1 MPTIT
6 EQIVT
11 KPEELPEV
19 CAHLATARRFG
30 FDTEFVGEDTYHP
43 SLCLLQVA
51 TEDRLMLIDPLSVG
65 PLDAF
70 WRLVTDP
77 ANEVVVHAGRE
88 EVRLCHLWTGQTP
101 ANLFDLQIAAGL
113 VGLTYPIG
121 HGSLVGQLLGVS
133 LTKTETLTEWRDRP
147 LTAQQIRYAFDDVR
161 YLLPLWRTLRGRLE
175 ALRRLDWAAAEFQRS
190 MKIATEEEPTQEK
203 WRKLKGIGTL
213 SARQLAVIRE
223 LYRWRDETA
232 LQLNRPARI
241 ICRDDLLV
249 EIARR
254 NPKRE
259 RDLEVVRG
267 LAHRFVPAILAA
279 IERARNLPK
288 EQWPAVAEREQDAPQ
303 VAMLTTLLSAV
314 LSQLCGEMNLA
325 ANLVCATHDLR
336 RLVRSAVDGQ
346 SLPESSIL
354 QNGWRGTHIRP
365 ALDAVLRG
373 ETKLRVAQLQN
384 DWPLELLD

>member
-1 MPTIT
+1 
-6 EQIVT
+6 
-11 KPEELPEV
+11 
-19 CAHLATARRFG
+19 
-30 FDTEFVGEDTYHP
+30 
-43 SLCLLQVA
+43 
-51 TEDRLMLIDPLSVG
+51 
-65 PLDAF
+65 
-70 WRLVTDP
+70 
-77 ANEVVVHAGRE
+77 
-88 EVRLCHLWTGQTP
+88 
-101 ANLFDLQIAAGL
+101 
-113 VGLTYPIG
+113 
-121 HGSLVGQLLGVS
+121 
-133 LTKTETLTEWRDRP
+133 
-147 LTAQQIRYAFDDVR
+147 
-161 YLLPLWRTLRGRLE
+161 
-175 ALRRLDWAAAEFQRS
+175 
-190 MKIATEEEPTQEK
+190 
-203 WRKLKGIGTL
+203 
-213 SARQLAVIRE
+213 
-223 LYRWRDETA
+223 TA

-259 RDLEVVRG
+259 RDLQVVRG

-346 SLPESSIL
+346 QLPESSIL

-365 ALDAVLRG
+365 VLDAVLRG
-373 ETKLRVAQLQN
+373 ETKLRVTQLQK
-384 DWPLELLD
+384 DWPLELLG

>member
-1 MPTIT
+1 MPTLT

-11 KPEELPEV
+11 RPDELAEV

-43 SLCLLQVA
+43 SLCLVQVA
-51 TEDRLMLIDPLSVG
+51 TDERLILIDPLTVG

-70 WRLVTDP
+70 WSVVTDP
-77 ANEVVVHAGRE
+77 ASEVVVHAGRE

-101 ANLFDLQIAAGL
+101 KNLFDLQIAAGL
-113 VGLTYPIG
+113 VGLAYPIG
-121 HGSLVGQLLGVS
+121 HGSLVGQLLGVT

-161 YLLPLWRTLRGRLE
+161 FLLPLWKDLHGRLGR
-175 ALRRLDWAAAEFQRS
+175 LQRLDWAAAEFQRS
-190 MKIATEEEPTQEK
+190 MRIATEEEPAQEK
-203 WRKLKGIGTL
+203 WRKLKGLGSL
-213 SARQLAVIRE
+213 SARQLAVVRE

-232 LQLNRPARI
+232 LATNRPARI
-241 ICRDDLLV
+241 ICRDDLIV

-254 NPKRE
+254 NPKRD
-259 RDLEVVRG
+259 RDLQVVRG
-267 LAHRFVPAILAA
+267 LAHRYVPGILAA
-279 IERARNLPK
+279 VDRARSLPQ
-288 EQWPAVAEREQDAPQ
+288 EEWPAVAERESDAPQ

-314 LSQLCGEMNLA
+314 LSQLCGEMQVA
-325 ANLVCATHDLR
+325 TSLVCATHDLR

-346 SLPESSIL
+346 ALPESSIL

-365 ALDAVLRG
+365 LLEAVLRG
-373 ETKLRVAQLQN
+373 ETKLRVAQLQQ
-384 DWPLELLD
+384 DWPLELSN